1 MLATQQ
7 VQGLLGLRDPV
18 SKAPPHNTIRTVCL
32 SSRWS
37 LAVKGKTTL
46 LAVEGL

>member
-7 VQGLLGLRDPV
+7 VQGLLGQQDPV
-18 SKAPPHNTIRTVCL
+18 SKALPHNTIRIVCL
-32 SSRWS
+32 NSR
-37 LAVKGKTTL
+37 LPLLRGKTTL